1 MGVPGGHA
9 GQAAALCAA
18 AVVAYFCALVFLSLS
33 SLNVDANGSHALLL
47 GLIAVGPL
55 LALANSLSVW
65 RWSRLVAND
74 LAYRDDL
81 TGLRNRRA
89 FTNTAELLLKSASP
103 GDIALVLFDV
113 DGLKRLNDACG
124 HQSGD
129 ELLRLAARQL
139 HGAAER
145 GASVYR
151 IGGDEFAMLLMR
163 SSGGQLAAMVRSLK
177 PFEAPFA
184 SCVHRHL
191 VRVSLGYA
199 SCEEG
204 EGFESLFR
212 RADLR
217 LRESKDK
224 LYGLRRIPEGDMH
237 PEGEGDERLPRPER
251 GLALIHSARG

>member
-1 MGVPGGHA
+1 MGVPGGRA
-9 GQAAALCAA
+9 GKAAALCGA
-18 AVVAYFCALVFLSLS
+18 AVVAYFCALVVLSLT
-33 SLNVDANGSHALLL
+33 SLDVTNRNHALLMAL
-47 GLIAVGPL
+47 VMLAPL
-55 LALANSLSVW
+55 PALAGSLSIW
-65 RWSRLVAND
+65 RWSRLVADD
-74 LAYRDDL
+74 LASRDDL

-89 FTNTAELLLKSASP
+89 FTTSSELVLKGASP
-103 GDIALVLFDV
+103 GKIALVLFDV
-113 DGLKRLNDACG
+113 NGLKQLNDGCG
-124 HQSGD
+124 HQTGD

-139 HGAAER
+139 QGAAAG

-151 IGGDEFAMLLMR
+151 IGGDEFAILLLR
-163 SSGGQLAAMVRSLK
+163 SKGGQLAAMLRCLK
-177 PFEAPFA
+177 PFEAPFPDCA
-184 SCVHRHL
+184 HQHM
-191 VRVSLGYA
+191 VRMSFGYA